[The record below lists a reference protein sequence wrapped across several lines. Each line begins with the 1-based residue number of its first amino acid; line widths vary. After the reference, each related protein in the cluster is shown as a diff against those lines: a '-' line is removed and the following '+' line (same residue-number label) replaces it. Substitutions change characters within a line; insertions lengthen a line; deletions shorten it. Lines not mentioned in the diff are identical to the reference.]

1 MKTIALRDLSLRITS
16 LIAVVSLFDLLIMP
30 KLNVGILLP
39 SSLFLVLFIVPL
51 NRVKKDKYYILLSI
65 FLIISLSIFAGFV
78 VNDNSSSTVNIL
90 RGLQFILVLF
100 YSIDFIEY
108 NFIEYY
114 LRIVLKLF
122 FVWILFFLILFF
134 TNPFTYY
141 TLSSLLYPD
150 TIEYLDYNIATLRWC
165 YAFSDPNSAA
175 YIISAALFLYVV
187 IERNYK
193 LVTLGMLIGVIAILF
208 TQSRGGLVCLLLVII
223 YLFNNLKKFK
233 YKLGFIFITV
243 VIVII
248 SFSYFDDY
256 ILDFNEVAMSR
267 LDQEDDVGSGR
278 MSKYLYFLSNFNV
291 FPVGMGYTLFK
302 DGYEFR
308 PHSDLIRMNL
318 SYGIFMIPL
327 FFYFFLPRVKCE
339 VYFLLLI
346 LVPLGVNTL
355 IDDFRLFGV
364 ALLVFSFLRAKYSP
378 NFRP

>member
-1 MKTIALRDLSLRITS
+1 M
-16 LIAVVSLFDLLIMP
+16 
-30 KLNVGILLP
+30 
-39 SSLFLVLFIVPL
+39 
-51 NRVKKDKYYILLSI
+51 
-65 FLIISLSIFAGFV
+65 
-78 VNDNSSSTVNIL
+78 

>member
-1 MKTIALRDLSLRITS
+1 MRDFSPRITS
-16 LIAVVSLFDLLIMP
+16 LIAVFSLFDLLIMP

-65 FLIISLSIFAGFV
+65 FLIVSLSILAGFLI
-78 VNDNSSSTVNIL
+78 NDNASSKVNIL

-134 TNPFTYY
+134 TDPYTYY

-150 TIEYLDYNIATLRWC
+150 TIEYLDYNIATLRWG

-193 LVTLGMLIGVIAILF
+193 LVTLGMLIGVIAVLS
-208 TQSRGGLVCLLLVII
+208 TQSRGGLVCLLFVIF

-233 YKLGFIFITV
+233 YKLGFIITAL
-243 VIVII
+243 IIIII

-256 ILDFNEVAMSR
+256 ILEFNEVAMSR

-278 MSKYLYFLSNFNV
+278 MSKYVYFLSNFNV
-291 FPVGMGYTLFK
+291 FPVGLGYTLFK
-302 DGYEFR
+302 NGYEFR

-318 SYGIFMIPL
+318 SYGIFMVPL
-327 FFYFFLPRVKCE
+327 FFYFFLPRVKGE
-339 VYFLLLI
+339 VYFSLLI
-346 LVPLGVNTL
+346 LVPLAVNTL

-364 ALLVFSFLRAKYSP
+364 ALLVFSFLRAKYSL
-378 NFRP
+378 NFDHLSKK